1 MQCSL
6 YSLIFTLNSSSFFDW
21 KMFAASFHLC
31 INTARAVSQNILSSF
46 EVSAVH
52 YRWLFIYLN
61 VFVIVR

>member
-1 MQCSL
+1 
-6 YSLIFTLNSSSFFDW
+6 
-21 KMFAASFHLC
+21 MFAASSHLC